1 MLRAEALKVAARM
14 LSDSAILKHI
24 ARQPKRTAGFKQL
37 VRELGLHGDER
48 RELND
53 RLEKL
58 VSTGALIPVDSDRY
72 ALPQAA
78 ADKNLVVGRLTMHRD
93 GFGFVIPD
101 ANSLPAAF
109 KSRIAGD
116 IFIPPHLIGNAMH
129 GDRVLAEITNVRPDG
144 RAEGRIVRPVTRA
157 HPTVVGIFHY
167 GSRRNYVAPMDTKIT
182 QEIVIPPGMEWPDSE
197 AAREIPHPAGEGAGL
212 RNDARRKMKRTSVD
226 RVLGHEAARRT
237 EWNDLEGV
245 VVDVEITDWPSATQH
260 PRGRVIEI
268 LGREDDFGVDVEI
281 TIRKF
286 HLPHH
291 FPAAALEE
299 AQGAPTTIPASE
311 LRHRRDFRS
320 LPIVTIDGETARDF
334 DDAVL
339 VTKLDSGN
347 FELQVHIADVARY
360 VTEGSALDQ
369 EARLRGTSVYF
380 PDRAVPMLPL
390 ELSTDICSL
399 RPQVDRLVLSC
410 LMEID
415 HGGEVVTYELCEGVI
430 RSAERMTYTAVNA
443 VLEGDVGMRERY
455 EPLTANFELMR
466 DLALIM
472 NRKRQRRGSIDFDL
486 PEPVIEFDEFGLMK
500 SIARSERNIAHRL
513 IEEFMLA
520 ANECVAHH
528 LESRHIASLYR
539 VHEKPDA
546 KRVYDFE
553 TIAATFGYSLGVG
566 ALPIHRVQ
574 MKTDRRAAHGT
585 GKHAREIE
593 VPKEVHITPRM
604 YQKLTEKIA
613 GKPEERILSYLML
626 RSLKQARYSE
636 ENLGHFALAATSYTH
651 FTSPIRRYPDLI
663 VHRILKDVLSSHPIA
678 QNAARVGQPE
688 VGSSHFSQNRG
699 EVGHPP
705 DEKPSAWSKRRD
717 ARAGVPA
724 PHELGGPISLEELHE
739 IAEESSQTERR
750 ADDAERDLMEWKKV
764 KFMQERI
771 GEDFDGL
778 IISVTKFGFFV
789 ELTDLFVEGLV
800 PLSTLTDDRYT
811 YHENTR
817 EVIGQRSRKT
827 YRLGQKL
834 RVLVDRIDPV
844 EKKIQFAVVEQE
856 PARGKRIRR
865 RG

>member
-1 MLRAEALKVAARM
+1 M
-14 LSDSAILKHI
+14 LSDSSILKHI
-24 ARQPKRTAGFKQL
+24 AKQPKRAAGLKQL

-48 RELND
+48 RELD
-53 RLEKL
+53 ERLRKM
-58 VSTGALIPVDSDRY
+58 VASGALTADGSDRY

-78 ADKNLVVGRLTMHRD
+78 AGKNQVVGRLTMHRD

-101 ANSLPAAF
+101 ANAVPAAL
-109 KSRIAGD
+109 KSRLAGD
-116 IFIPPHLIGNAMH
+116 IFIAPHLIGNAMH
-129 GDRVLAEITNVRPDG
+129 GDRVLVEIVNVRSDG
-144 RAEGRIVRPVTRA
+144 RAEGRIVRPVVRA
-157 HPTVVGIFHY
+157 NPTVVGIFHY
-167 GSRRNYVAPMDTKIT
+167 GGKRNHVAPMDSKIT
-182 QEIVIPPGMEWPDSE
+182 QEIVIPVGMEWPDASAPSGGDADEKPSSE
-197 AAREIPHPAGEGAGL
+197 RV
-212 RNDARRKMKRTSVD
+212 RRVQRKTKSVD
-226 RVLGHEAARRT
+226 RVLGEEAVRRT
-237 EWNDLEGV
+237 EWDDLEGV
-245 VVDVEITDWPSATQH
+245 AVDVEITDWPSPTQH
-260 PRGRVIEI
+260 PRGRVVEI

-281 TIRKF
+281 MIRKF

-299 AQGAPTTIPASE
+299 AQDAPGIISTHE
-311 LRHRRDFRS
+311 LQQRRDFRS

-339 VTKLDSGN
+339 VRTLPNGN
-347 FELQVHIADVARY
+347 FELHVHIADVAHY
-360 VTEGSALDQ
+360 ITPGSALDQ

-410 LMEID
+410 VMEID
-415 HGGEVVTYELCEGVI
+415 HRGEIVGYELSEGVI

-443 VLEGDVGMRERY
+443 VLEGDAAMRERY
-455 EPLTANFELMR
+455 APLVAGFELMR
-466 DLALIM
+466 DLAVILK
-472 NRKRQRRGSIDFDL
+472 RKREKRGSIDFDL
-486 PEPVIEFDEFGLMK
+486 PEPVIEFDEFGLMR
-500 SIARSERNIAHRL
+500 SITRSERNIAHRL
-513 IEEFMLA
+513 IEEFMLS

-553 TIAATFGYSLGVG
+553 VIAATFGYSLGVG

-574 MKTDRRAAHGT
+574 MKADRRAAHST
-585 GKHAREIE
+585 GKRVREIE

-663 VHRILKDVLSSHPIA
+663 VHRILKSVLGDSDPRA
-678 QNAARVGQPE
+678 KNATKLVQPLGDE
-688 VGSSHFSQNRG
+688 
-699 EVGHPP
+699 
-705 DEKPSAWSKRRD
+705 EKPSPWSKRRD
-717 ARAGVPA
+717 HAAHRET
-724 PHELGGPISLEELHE
+724 HEASGGPISIEELHD
-739 IAEESSQTERR
+739 IAEESSQSERR
-750 ADDAERDLMEWKKV
+750 ADDAERELMEWKKV
-764 KFMQERI
+764 KFMQDRV
-771 GEDFDGL
+771 GEHFDGL

-800 PLSTLTDDRYT
+800 PLNTLTDDRYT

-817 EVIGQRSRKT
+817 EIIGQRSRKT
-827 YRLGQKL
+827 YRLGQKI

-844 EKKIQFAVVEQE
+844 EKKIQFAVVEEE
-856 PARGKRIRR
+856 PVRAVAHHRKRR
-865 RG
+865 

>member
-1 MLRAEALKVAARM
+1 M
-14 LSDSAILKHI
+14 LSDSTILKHI

-37 VRELGLHGDER
+37 VRELGLHAEER

-53 RLEKL
+53 RLQKL
-58 VSTGALIPVDSDRY
+58 VSTGALISADSDRY
-72 ALPQAA
+72 SLPQAA
-78 ADKNLVVGRLTMHRD
+78 ADKNLIAGRLTMHRD

-101 ANSLPAAF
+101 VNSLPAAY
-109 KSRIAGD
+109 KSRIVGD
-116 IFIPPHLIGNAMH
+116 IFIAPHLIGNAMH
-129 GDRVLAEITNVRPDG
+129 GDRVLAEIMNVRPDG

-167 GSRRNYVAPMDTKIT
+167 GGRRNYVTPMDTKIT
-182 QEIVIPPGMEWPDSE
+182 QEIVIPTGMEWPKSF
-197 AAREIPHPAGEGAGL
+197 AAEGAK
-212 RNDARRKMKRTSVD
+212 DAERFKKKKRYVD
-226 RVLGHEAARRT
+226 RVLGNEAVRRT
-237 EWNDLEGV
+237 EWDDLDGV
-245 VVDVEITDWPSATQH
+245 VVDVEITDWPSPTQN
-260 PRGRVIEI
+260 PRGRVTEI

-291 FPAAALEE
+291 FPPAALEE
-299 AQGAPTTIPASE
+299 AQDAPTTIPASE
-311 LRHRRDFRS
+311 LRHRRDFRT

-339 VTKLDSGN
+339 VQKLDNGN
-347 FELQVHIADVARY
+347 FELQVHIADVALY
-360 VTEGSALDQ
+360 VTVGSALDQ

-399 RPQVDRLVLSC
+399 RPQVDRLVMSC

-415 HGGEVVTYELCEGVI
+415 HRGEIVSYELCEGVI

-443 VLEGDVGMRERY
+443 VLEGDAAMRERY
-455 EPLTANFELMR
+455 GPLVANFELMR
-466 DLALIM
+466 DLALIL
-472 NRKRQRRGSIDFDL
+472 NRKRERRGSIDFDL

-528 LESRHIASLYR
+528 LESNRIASLYR

-574 MKTDRRAAHGT
+574 MKADRRAAHGT
-585 GKHAREIE
+585 GKRVRDIE

-636 ENLGHFALAATSYTH
+636 ENLGHFALAATTYTH

-663 VHRILKDVLSSHPIA
+663 VHRILKDVLAGTRDSH
-678 QNAARVGQPE
+678 V
-688 VGSSHFSQNRG
+688 SQMRRD
-699 EVGHPP
+699 VGHPTL
-705 DEKPSAWSKRRD
+705 DERTSPWSKRRD
-717 ARAGVPA
+717 AHEKGRTGVSA
-724 PHELGGPISLEELHE
+724 PHELGGRISIEELHE
-739 IAEESSQTERR
+739 IAEESSQSERR
-750 ADDAERDLMEWKKV
+750 ADEAERELMEWKKV
-764 KFMQERI
+764 KFMQERV
-771 GEDFDGL
+771 GEEFDGL

-800 PLSTLTDDRYT
+800 PLDTLTDDRYT

-817 EVIGQRSRKT
+817 EIIGQRSRKV
-827 YRLGQKL
+827 YRLGQKI

-844 EKKIQFAVVEQE
+844 EKKMQFAVVEEEE
-856 PARGKRIRR
+856 PVWRGHPSPRR
-865 RG
+865 SRH